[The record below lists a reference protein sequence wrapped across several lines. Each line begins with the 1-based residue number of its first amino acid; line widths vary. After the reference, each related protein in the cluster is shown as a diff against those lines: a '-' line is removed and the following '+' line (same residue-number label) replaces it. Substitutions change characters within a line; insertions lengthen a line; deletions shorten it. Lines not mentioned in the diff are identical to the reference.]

1 MPVELPSPT
10 SNLRKRK
17 PTGSDKF
24 EQPQIKP
31 VSIKTPA
38 VTQKIERTPKQNQIQ
53 EIETAEFSS
62 DRETNKMSM
71 LRVLNKL
78 LRHDRITD
86 TDLIEFTQP
95 DLEILKSIVKRK
107 YKINIAQKDI
117 DDKKSLAELL
127 NQLDDKQKAVKR
139 SEENN
144 KLAFKRAIKFLIN
157 HYKKTHA
164 AEVKDLKKKEYE
176 TLICREFFSGIALPE
191 VKKRKAAQIDDFMPP
206 MTPSGKNTKK
216 TAGLND
222 EKLRRFVIN
231 PNTINA
237 KYIKF
242 VFGSKEFKS
251 FFEDF
256 IKNSFFEDYRRS
268 RTSKLTKIIETVY
281 GFFQKKGKNPQQMSN
296 AKEYIEKNAKFKL
309 PWTDKELKTCVD
321 STKSFI
327 QRVNHRAHKQAE
339 AEAQALL
346 KKSRS

>member
-1 MPVELPSPT
+1 
-10 SNLRKRK
+10 
-17 PTGSDKF
+17 
-24 EQPQIKP
+24 
-31 VSIKTPA
+31 
-38 VTQKIERTPKQNQIQ
+38 
-53 EIETAEFSS
+53 
-62 DRETNKMSM
+62 MSM

-78 LRHDRITD
+78 LRHDKIVE
-86 TDLIEFTQP
+86 TDLVDFTQP
-95 DLEILKSIVKRK
+95 DIEILKSIVKRK
-107 YKINIAQKDI
+107 YKVNIAQKDLE
-117 DDKKSLAELL
+117 DRKALADLL

-157 HYKKTHA
+157 HFKKTHS

-176 TLICREFFSGIALPE
+176 TLICKRYFSGIPLPE
-191 VKKRKAAQIDDFMPP
+191 VKKRKAAPNDDPITP
-206 MTPSGKNTKK
+206 ATPSGKNSKK
-216 TAGLND
+216 GGVVND

-242 VFGSKEFKS
+242 VFGSQDFKA

-256 IKNSFFEDYRRS
+256 IHNNFFEDYRRS

-281 GFFQKKGKNPQQMSN
+281 GFFQKKAKNPQQMSN

-309 PWTDKELKTCVD
+309 PWTDKELKMCVD

-327 QRVNHRAHKQAE
+327 QRVNHRAIKQAE
-339 AEAQALL
+339 AEASSNQ
-346 KKSRS
+346 KKGRS